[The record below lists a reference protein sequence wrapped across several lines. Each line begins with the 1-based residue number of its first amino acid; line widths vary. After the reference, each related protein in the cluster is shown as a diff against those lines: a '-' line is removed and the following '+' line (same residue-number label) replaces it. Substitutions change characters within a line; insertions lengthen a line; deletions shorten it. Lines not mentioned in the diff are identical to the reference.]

1 MKNVFPNI
9 TDTLTAK
16 FISEM
21 AQVRKLKRYW
31 GTEMFNGVEIFKK
44 QKTYYPSMDEST
56 EKFARFIGAY
66 KDFTADQKGIDRAW
80 LKLDVSAADDTVV
93 SISST
98 TLESNLN
105 KALTTKESSTVKVT
119 IGARPSNSIKGYEL
133 QPNYIPDDE
142 TDPIV
147 LVDLFKST
155 FISHWLDGFSITTD
169 SEDPYL
175 SALVMCA
182 LRKDP
187 SAVEVKKVLRTTE
200 LVRYPN
206 AINGNIDEMYTAKS
220 YSASVDI
227 LIEDVNS
234 NDAVVDMLQH
244 VFTEDLLTSKTITS
258 EIRNAAEE
266 LGYTGADYTHN
277 AHWVYEVTRQ
287 RFEDADGNVTPEQR
301 EYYLKADFFETTSL
315 KRKDAIKYF
324 MSVVGSDYKKKK
336 KKWYETLLA
345 IVVIAVA
352 FYIAGPAGAAA
363 AASVTTP
370 AMIAV
375 VYISTVIVMASL
387 YISLTAFAFSKLG
400 MLNVTAALGQ
410 FLRAVDPLTKVAG
423 VILVVTAVYAAVQ
436 QGLKKATAEAVKK
449 ETTRSALDA
458 IIEIVKVVVEK
469 VTGVTSFSNMQ
480 LSHVTKMTQFSFNI
494 YRDWEMRDLEKELK
508 NYRNELAELQEAEE
522 QFRTSDIVKD
532 MMAVYPNVLSLD
544 KSVYA
549 DRYDRPYEWWSTPHH
564 TGCMQANSVNALWLN
579 RD

>member
-16 FISEM
+16 FIGEL
-21 AQVRKLKRYW
+21 ANVRKLKRYW
-31 GTEMFNGVEIFKK
+31 GTEIHNGVEVFTK

-66 KDFTADQKGIDRAW
+66 SKLTAKQEGIDRAW

-98 TLESNLN
+98 TLEGNLN
-105 KALTTKESSTVKVT
+105 KALATKESSTVKVT
-119 IGARPSNSIKGYEL
+119 IGARPSNSVKGYEL

-142 TDPIV
+142 TDPTV
-147 LVDLFKST
+147 LVDLFKNT
-155 FISHWLDGFSITTD
+155 FTSHWLDGFSITTD

-187 SAVEVKKVLRTTE
+187 SVVEVKKVLRTTE

-227 LIEDVNS
+227 LIEDVNN

-244 VFTEDLLTSKTITS
+244 VFTEDLLTSKVITS

-266 LGYTGADYTHN
+266 LGYTGANYTHN
-277 AHWVYEVTRQ
+277 DHWIRSGQ
-287 RFEDADGNVTPEQR
+287 R
-301 EYYLKADFFETTSL
+301 YYLKADFFETTSL

-336 KKWYETLLA
+336 RKWYETLLV

-352 FYIAGPAGAAA
+352 FFVAGPAGAAA
-363 AASVTTP
+363 AFGITST
-370 AMIAV
+370 AV
-375 VYISTVIVMASL
+375 AATVYITTVVVMASL
-387 YISLTAFAFSKLG
+387 YISLATYAFSKLG
-400 MLNVTAALGQ
+400 MINVTAALGQ
-410 FLRAVDPLTKVAG
+410 FLRAIDPLTKVAG
-423 VILVVTAVYAAVQ
+423 VILVVTAVYSAVQ
-436 QGLKKATAEAVKK
+436 QGLKRATAEAIKQG
-449 ETTRSALDA
+449 TTRSALDA
-458 IIEIVKVVVEK
+458 VIEIVKVVVEK

-549 DRYDRPYEWWSTPHH
+549 DRYDRPYEWWSTPYH